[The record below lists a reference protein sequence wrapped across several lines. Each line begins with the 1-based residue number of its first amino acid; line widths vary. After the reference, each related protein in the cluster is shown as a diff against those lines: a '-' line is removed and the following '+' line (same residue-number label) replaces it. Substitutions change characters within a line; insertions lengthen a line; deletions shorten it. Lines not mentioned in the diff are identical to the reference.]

1 MSEEDGAYAPTETP
15 VTYLVLKDELEEVTA
30 RAKELEKEL
39 ARVRN
44 EARNSLVANILT
56 SIADHGFDKAEILDL
71 LEKKSGGKAKAAKA
85 SKPAQQLHDPEVPG
99 QTYSKG
105 ALPAWIKER
114 MRSLDLDPGD
124 ALHRKHYRDNY
135 LQPVE

>member
-1 MSEEDGAYAPTETP
+1 MSEEESAYTKVETP
-15 VTYLVLKDELEEVTA
+15 VTYILLKDELEEVTA

-44 EARNSLVANILT
+44 EARNSLVSNILT
-56 SIADHGFDKAEILDL
+56 SIADHGFDRAEILEL
-71 LEKKSGGKAKAAKA
+71 LEKKASGKAKA
-85 SKPAQQLHDPEVPG
+85 SKPAQQFHDPEVPG

-105 ALPAWIKER
+105 ALPVWIKER
-114 MRSLDLDPGD
+114 MKGLNLDPGD
-124 ALHRKHYRDNY
+124 ALHRKHYRDHY